1 MLKPVCGTLLGL
13 CLASSAMVPAMAQ
26 DPQAVVG
33 PSSVLSL
40 EEYSRASEIAAPQ
53 ATVHAFQLDPNAA
66 GPSGGPDREVVST
79 VQAVGGGKTTS
90 RRAMVTLYRYNGN
103 VVVNR
108 LIDIDSGRVI
118 QEVRLPNGSAPVAD
132 VETEYATT
140 LLRANEQIRQLL
152 ATIGND
158 ATFTFRLL
166 PTTDRRNALFGKR
179 VVQAHI
185 RTPNGYVGGIPTI
198 LINLTDGSV
207 VVRG

>member
-13 CLASSAMVPAMAQ
+13 CLASSALVPAVAQ
-26 DPQAVVG
+26 DTPAVVG

-40 EEYSRASEIAAPQ
+40 EEFSRASEIAAPQ
-53 ATVHAFQLDPNAA
+53 ATMQAFQLDPSA
-66 GPSGGPDREVVST
+66 GAPGGPDREVVTT
-79 VQAVGGGKTTS
+79 VQAVGGGKTSS
-90 RRAMVTLYRYNGN
+90 RRAIVTLYRYNGN

-108 LIDIDSGRVI
+108 LIDIDSGTVI

-158 ATFTFRLL
+158 ATFSFRLQQ
-166 PTTDRRNALFGKR
+166 TTDRRNALFGKR
-179 VVQAHI
+179 VVQVQI
-185 RTPNGYVGGIPTI
+185 RTPNGFVGGLPTI
-198 LINLTDGSV
+198 LVNLTDGAV
-207 VVRG
+207 IVRG